1 MTARSL
7 SLPLSR
13 NSDARRVVDAS
24 GLPEA
29 CRRTVLETVGRS
41 GLRPSERADVARE
54 LCSHFAE
61 GIAAG
66 ADPTAMVHEFGDT
79 SRAARLIGRAVKR
92 KRGWLYHARRRA
104 LQAGAVCFGL
114 LVASYLILLARFNF
128 IEPTIRRQYVAE
140 LNARID
146 ATPQADRAWPR
157 YAVLLDRWTHTDPPD
172 DSSFPD
178 VQPGDADYERA
189 LAELRSNT
197 PLLAPLREAA
207 NLPVLGLRFGRSV
220 PTEIERFQTR
230 TGRAEAAGLAPGA
243 TVSAPVQSDQNIAL
257 IEVLLPQL
265 SIMRTFGRT
274 LRFDM
279 MEAARAGDGDR
290 IVADARAMVGMAD
303 QLREPQFLICDLVCI
318 SISALAYDG
327 VGQVLRDHPEALSDR
342 HLADLAHILAARPRD
357 LHVRFDMERA
367 GFMDV
372 VQRTYSD
379 DGSGGGVVT
388 AAGMRE
394 MERVLGAQGDLGR
407 LRQTTGTAERLVS
420 ALASPVAA
428 GLMADRRSL
437 VGEYNRALAEY
448 EPLSGRAFHLWPV
461 DFASPEP
468 LAGMSEFQRSR
479 YELLDVLLP
488 ALSSAVA
495 SGNVATQQR
504 EGVLVAIA
512 LELHRRRTGSFPD
525 SLSDLAP
532 TLLPSVPVDQYSG
545 GPLGYVLRDGRPV
558 IYSVGVDRVDDGGV
572 PPAGE
577 DGVGRA
583 SRWISA
589 PLVAQRLSAERL
601 AASEGRSVP
610 EGEQISGDWVLW
622 PPQR

>member
-1 MTARSL
+1 MTARSF

-13 NSDARRVVDAS
+13 NTDARRVVEAS
-24 GLPEA
+24 GLPEE

-41 GLRPSERADVARE
+41 GMRPSERADVARE

-66 ADPTAMVHEFGDT
+66 TDPTEMLKQFGDT

-92 KRGWLYHARRRA
+92 KRGWLYHTRRRA
-104 LQAGAVCFGL
+104 FQAVAVCFGL
-114 LVASYLILLARFNF
+114 LVALYLALLARFNF
-128 IEPTIRRQYVAE
+128 SEPTIRRQYVAE

-146 ATPQADRAWPR
+146 ATPHADRAWPR
-157 YAVLLDRWTHTDPPD
+157 YAMLLDRWTHTDPPA
-172 DSSFPD
+172 DSLFPD
-178 VQPGDADYERA
+178 VHPGDADYERA

-207 NLPVLGLRFGRSV
+207 DLPVLGLRFGRSV
-220 PTEIERFQTR
+220 PAEMERFLSR
-230 TGRAEAAGLAPGA
+230 MGSAEAAGLASGA
-243 TVSAPVQSDQNIAL
+243 TGTAPMQSDQGVAL
-257 IEVLLPQL
+257 IEVLLPQVTVMR
-265 SIMRTFGRT
+265 IMGRT

-279 MEAARAGDGDR
+279 MEAARAREGDR
-290 IVADARAMVGMAD
+290 IVADARALVGLAD

-318 SISALAYDG
+318 SLSALAYDG
-327 VGQVLRDHPEALSDR
+327 VGVVLRDHPEALSDR
-342 HLADLAHILAARPRD
+342 QLADLAHILAARPGS

-379 DGSGGGVVT
+379 DGSGGGVFT

-394 MERVLGAQGDLGR
+394 MERVLGAQGELGR
-407 LRQTTGTAERLVS
+407 LRQTTGTAERFVS

-448 EPLSGRAFHLWPV
+448 ELLSGRAFHLWPA
-461 DFASPEP
+461 DFVSPEP

-479 YELLDVLLP
+479 YELLNVLLP

-495 SGNVATQQR
+495 AGNVATQQR

-512 LELHRRRTGSFPD
+512 LELHRRRTGSFPG
-525 SLSDLAP
+525 SLSELAP
-532 TLLPSVPVDQYSG
+532 ALLPGVPVDQFSG
-545 GPLGYVLRDGRPV
+545 APLGYVLRDGRPV
-558 IYSVGVDRVDDGGV
+558 VYSVGVDRVDNGGV

-577 DGVGRA
+577 DGERRA
-583 SRWISA
+583 SRWMSA
-589 PLVAQRLSAERL
+589 SLVTQRLAAERL
-601 AASEGRSVP
+601 AERKGRSVP
-610 EGEQISGDWVLW
+610 ERERIAGDWVLW
-622 PPQR
+622 PPQP